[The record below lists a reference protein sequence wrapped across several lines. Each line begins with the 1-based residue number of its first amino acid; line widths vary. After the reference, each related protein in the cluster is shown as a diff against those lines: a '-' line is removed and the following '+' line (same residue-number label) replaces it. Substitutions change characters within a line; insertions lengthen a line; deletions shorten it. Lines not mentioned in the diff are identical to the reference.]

1 MSLTITKWI
10 LCFFFCLVM
19 LLLES
24 NVICSHHIRYIHLK
38 GFSSNVIC
46 NEIVICSHH
55 IGIYTLERFFFN
67 VICNEIDC
75 VNKNNLFILKK
86 SVTASTSIDFSSRL
100 YNLLIRAIRLNRN
113 NSASLKPPENTL
125 PITSEKLA
133 GCHRDDFH
141 KGFKN
146 GYQFDF
152 KIFFF
157 LNRKMSTL

>member
-38 GFSSNVIC
+38 GFSSNVVC

-113 NSASLKPPENTL
+113 KRLYSLELKSILADAVTL
-125 PITSEKLA
+125 FFRMSRLFLFTQSISLHITLK
-133 GCHRDDFH
+133 
-141 KGFKN
+141 KN
-146 GYQFDF
+146 LSSVY
-152 KIFFF
+152 IP
-157 LNRKMSTL
+157 M